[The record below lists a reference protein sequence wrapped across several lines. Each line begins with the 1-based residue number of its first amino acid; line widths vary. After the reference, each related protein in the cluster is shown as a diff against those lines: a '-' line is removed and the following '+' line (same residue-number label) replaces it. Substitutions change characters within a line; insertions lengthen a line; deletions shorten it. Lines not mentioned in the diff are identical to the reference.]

1 MYYVYILANATNV
14 AIYTGVTRDLILRVA
29 QHRAHHDPNSYTA
42 RYHITKLVYFETT
55 PSISSAI
62 EREKEA
68 AGKMPSHAMYEDLT
82 AKVHDALNALYSQG
96 RIKVGR
102 TINSKYITTK
112 TGHGQGDK

>member
-1 MYYVYILANATNV
+1 
-14 AIYTGVTRDLILRVA
+14 
-29 QHRAHHDPNSYTA
+29 
-42 RYHITKLVYFETT
+42 
-55 PSISSAI
+55 
-62 EREKEA
+62 
-68 AGKMPSHAMYEDLT
+68 MPAHAMYEDLT

>member
-1 MYYVYILANATNV
+1 MNDADEQLSE
-14 AIYTGVTRDLILRVA
+14 AIFRTI
-29 QHRAHHDPNSYTA
+29 
-42 RYHITKLVYFETT
+42 
-55 PSISSAI
+55 SAI